1 VILGQYGGF
10 GFLLTGDITET
21 EEQTMINLG
30 SLRPVEVLKV
40 AHHGSKFSTS
50 QKFLEAVK
58 PKLAVISVGKNSFGH
73 PTPEVLARLK
83 AVGAKV
89 LRTDEIGT
97 VEVIE

>member
-1 VILGQYGGF
+1 
-10 GFLLTGDITET
+10 
-21 EEQTMINLG
+21 
-30 SLRPVEVLKV
+30 
-40 AHHGSKFSTS
+40 
-50 QKFLEAVK
+50 VK